1 MTGREMPTPP
11 PFDPNDY
18 RKRVLAAVARR
29 GGPDHTDAFELY
41 DLPLDAAGLS
51 DADVATRL
59 DEVWGFWQRQR
70 DHPKYRTLVA
80 RLVAEHERRSAPL
93 RSAPSRV
100 AEAARVRAERAE
112 RDAARYEI
120 LDTAIER
127 LVERHGGVPAE
138 KVPGLEEIGALGGL
152 TAAEVAARL
161 RRHRVLEGADA
172 PSPAPAPGG
181 LTPQRRA
188 QIRALLAEWGE
199 LCGEPVPTL
208 FALLGL
214 GITDAHDVVELRDRA
229 ELLHRRAREMP
240 PGRGRAVLD
249 ELGVH
254 VREVLTVGGPLA
266 DAYAR
271 AVVEDATE
279 ALRPKV
285 RAAILIEDR
294 LLGPD
299 HEYLAGEGEEH
310 GLDRA
315 TAERI
320 LAELAAEYGGGVG
333 HAPPGPASSP
343 GTARPAPPPTT
354 GSRAWEA
361 PLKAAR
367 AALRRGRPAE
377 AARLA
382 AEAGALDDGTAGAQ
396 VRTVADEARR
406 VLDEAAA
413 LWREVAGA
421 RAAGEY
427 ADAARVLAQLQRR
440 ALDAP
445 PPPGQPTLQDAI
457 DEARR
462 AQAGPGAAPAPRGA
476 TATPP
481 PIARAADSAPT
492 PPAAVP
498 APPTAV
504 AAHPVDGAVLVTWSS
519 PHPVAD
525 YKVSRRRPD
534 GGWSVVGR
542 TRETRLEDGGAP
554 RRAVPVYAVVA
565 VVDGVPS
572 SEARSD
578 AHPAPAPAA
587 RASSTPATPPPAASG
602 PAPAPAIPAPG
613 VDFPAITNV
622 AFTGGRLTF
631 DWPPEVTEVYVSSRV
646 AGPPRSPVDP
656 TARSWKVTNT
666 RYQIDGGAVLPA
678 DLPRPAHLAVAACR
692 RGPDGALLLAPDFA
706 PTAHLR
712 LD

>member
-1 MTGREMPTPP
+1 MP

-18 RKRVLAAVARR
+18 RKRVLAAIAKR
-29 GGPDHTDAFELY
+29 GGPDLADAFELY
-41 DLPLDAAGLS
+41 DLPLDATGLT
-51 DADVATRL
+51 DAEVAARL

-80 RLVAEHERRSAPL
+80 RLVDEHEQRSAPL
-93 RSAPSRV
+93 RSATSRA
-100 AEAARVRAERAE
+100 AEAARVRAERDE

-120 LDTAIER
+120 LDTAITR
-127 LVERHGGVPAE
+127 LVERYGGVPAE
-138 KVPGLEEIGALGGL
+138 KVAGLEEIGALGGL
-152 TAAEVAARL
+152 TAAEVAVRL
-161 RRHRVLEGADA
+161 LRHRVLPDA
-172 PSPAPAPGG
+172 TPAPDAVPGG
-181 LTPQRRA
+181 LTAQRRA
-188 QIRALLAEWGE
+188 QIRALLTEWGE

-214 GITDAHDVVELRDRA
+214 TITDAHDGVEIRERA
-229 ELLHRRAREMP
+229 DVLHRRAREMR

-271 AVVEDATE
+271 AVVADATE

-294 LLGPD
+294 LIGPD
-299 HEYLAGEGEEH
+299 YEYLAGEGEEL

-315 TAERI
+315 TAERV

-333 HAPPGPASSP
+333 HAPPASTPARTTP
-343 GTARPAPPPTT
+343 PTATPAPAGGP
-354 GSRAWEA
+354 RAWEA
-361 PLKAAR
+361 PLKSAR

-382 AEAGALDDGTAGAQ
+382 AEARTLDDGTAGTQ
-396 VRTVADEARR
+396 LRTVADEAQR

-413 LWREVAGA
+413 LWREVAAA
-421 RAAGEY
+421 RAAGRY
-427 ADAARVLAQLQRR
+427 ADASRALAQLQRR

-445 PPPGQPTLQDAI
+445 PPPGQPTLQEAI

-462 AQAGPGAAPAPRGA
+462 AQAGPGTAPHGPTSAPPTPAPPPTAAPA
-476 TATPP
+476 TA
-481 PIARAADSAPT
+481 
-492 PPAAVP
+492 P

-504 AAHPVDGAVLVTWSS
+504 TAQQADGAVVITWSS
-519 PHPVAD
+519 QHPAAD
-525 YKVSRRRPD
+525 YKVSRQRPD

-542 TRETRLEDGGAP
+542 TRDTRLEDGGAP

-565 VVDGVPS
+565 VVGGVPS
-572 SEARSD
+572 AEARSD
-578 AHPAPAPAA
+578 ARPAPAPTPAPAPAPAPAA
-587 RASSTPATPPPAASG
+587 TPPPAPSTPTPVAPR
-602 PAPAPAIPAPG
+602 PAPSAPG
-613 VDFPAITNV
+613 LPVDFPAITNV
-622 AFTGGRLTF
+622 AFTDGRVTF
-631 DWPPEVTEVYVSSRV
+631 DWPPEVTEVYVTSRV
-646 AGPPRSPVDP
+646 GGAPRSPVDP

-666 RYQIDGGAVLPA
+666 RYQIDGGAILPA
-678 DLPRPAHLAVAACR
+678 DLPRPAHVAVAACR
-692 RGPDGALLLAPDFA
+692 RGPDGTLLLAPDFA
-706 PTAHLR
+706 PTAHLL